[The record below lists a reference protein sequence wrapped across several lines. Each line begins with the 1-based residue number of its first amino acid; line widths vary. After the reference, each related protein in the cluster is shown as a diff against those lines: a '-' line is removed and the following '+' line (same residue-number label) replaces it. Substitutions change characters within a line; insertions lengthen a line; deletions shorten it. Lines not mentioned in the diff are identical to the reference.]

1 MEIWKEINGADGYFV
16 SSEGRVRHGEKVL
29 KQNKKGADYAGLRV
43 RGKHVTVHRLVAEA
57 FIPNPDGL
65 TDVNHKDGD
74 KWNNAVE
81 NLEWVSHRKNV
92 LHSFEIGRRSNHRHM
107 TPVTYFG
114 DNITITFESQMSC
127 AKFLERNQS
136 SVAWAVTRG
145 SKCAGG
151 RIEYA

>member
-16 SSEGRVRHGEKVL
+16 SSEGRVRHGDRIL
-29 KQNKKGADYAGLRV
+29 KPQRWAWDYAGLYV
-43 RGKHVTVHRLVAEA
+43 HGKQVTVHRLVAEA
-57 FIPNPDGL
+57 FIPNPQGL

-92 LHSFEIGRRSNHRHM
+92 LHSFEIGRKAASRHR

-114 DNITITFESQMSC
+114 ENITITFESQASC
-127 AKFLERNQS
+127 ARFLERNQS
-136 SVAWAVTRG
+136 AVAWAVTRG
-145 SKCAGG
+145 TKCAGG